1 MILKKSDY
9 YLYNKCMENN
19 SYEQFNKTE
28 IELWQIAAI
37 KQGIKDIECGKFV
50 SVKNVFVVKFIGEI
64 CK

>member
-37 KQGIKDIECGKFV
+37 KQGINDIDCGKFI
-50 SVKNVFVVKFIGEI
+50 SIEDLKDMWALN
-64 CK
+64 

>member
-1 MILKKSDY
+1 
-9 YLYNKCMENN
+9 MENN